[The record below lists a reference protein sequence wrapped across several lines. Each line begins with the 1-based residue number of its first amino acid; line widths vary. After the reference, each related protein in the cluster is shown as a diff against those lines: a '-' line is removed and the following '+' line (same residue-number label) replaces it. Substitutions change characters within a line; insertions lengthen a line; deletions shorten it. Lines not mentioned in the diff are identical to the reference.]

1 MLIIMHE
8 RKKMLNLPPPKYGVT
23 LVDEMSQYIQTR
35 LSICSPNCLCNQPVG
50 GVDGTAAPID
60 LPYNFDNKEL
70 HRLYLFVFY

>member
-1 MLIIMHE
+1 MHE

-35 LSICSPNCLCNQPVG
+35 LSIYQPVG
-50 GVDGTAAPID
+50 GVDGTDAPID